1 MPIRDAEIMNLMERI
16 RDHYHNNI
24 NNRFVRK
31 ALLLMDLSRTT
42 WDHLESLT
50 EKGDF
55 YRTQGYQFDEMY
67 EWIIAALTFIHHA
80 RTEVSPNLKSILASG
95 SSTILHKGVRERDED
110 RILRE
115 MAIKNFPS
123 NLMIFADLIKDLYNR
138 LKELD
143 EKINYSRPVYKKYSE
158 IEELIKV
165 L

>member
-1 MPIRDAEIMNLMERI
+1 MPIRDAEIMSLMERI
-16 RDHYHNNI
+16 REHYHNNV

-31 ALLLMDLSRTT
+31 ALLLMDISRTT

-55 YRTQGYQFDEMY
+55 YRTQGYQFDELY
-67 EWIIAALTFIHHA
+67 EWIVAALTFIHHA
-80 RTEVSPNLKSILASG
+80 RTEVSPNLKSILAAG
-95 SSTILHKGVRERDED
+95 SATILHKGAREREED

-123 NLMIFADLIKDLYNR
+123 NLMIFADLIRELYQKV
-138 LKELD
+138 KELD
-143 EKINYSRPVYKKYSE
+143 EKINFSRPIYKKYPE
-158 IEELIKV
+158 IQELIKV